1 MQTRAGVSSQPR
13 TVDCA
18 EPVER
23 ARWQQTLPDTTMQ
36 DLPASLVDRAIGM
49 NNQEDV
55 SGDRRDLDAFG
66 TATQHARDQDH
77 LQDALLRPQPSVPNL
92 PFEQVSARDESLLR
106 SLVFL
111 RLLTYSQIHR
121 LIFSSVDP
129 SFARRRIRQ
138 LAKTGWLNT
147 WEPPSRSGGHVRFA
161 HPTQRTLRHVLPA
174 IDTSPAW
181 ARTVHLMLPRT
192 KRRPLQL
199 GDVIPK
205 WLPHQREVN
214 ELVLSMLNTRRDSI
228 LWCSTWDS
236 PFPARLGMFTSPQ
249 PDYVLVEAIDG
260 QPHLV
265 FGEHDRASEPIER
278 FVARKISLYRAL
290 AKFPEAC
297 EQHFG
302 FRDFTVQVTVT
313 DPHHRAPIRRLRNLI
328 DASRRYG
335 GPDVFR
341 FTLGGWLHAYPSDRI
356 WWDVAT
362 PPAHDSVAFFDHA
375 PGPLTSGVIPPS
387 GV

>member
-1 MQTRAGVSSQPR
+1 MRDLSVS
-13 TVDCA
+13 T
-18 EPVER
+18 
-23 ARWQQTLPDTTMQ
+23 PDRN
-36 DLPASLVDRAIGM
+36 SGM
-49 NNQEDV
+49 NNHNDV
-55 SGDRRDLDAFG
+55 SDGRRDLDAFG
-66 TATQHARDQDH
+66 TGKQNPQDQDH
-77 LQDALLRPQPSVPNL
+77 LQDAFFHPQPSVPNL
-92 PFEQVSARDESLLR
+92 PFEQLAARDQSLLR
-106 SLVFL
+106 HLVFL

-138 LAKTGWLNT
+138 LAKSGWLNT

-161 HPTQRTLRHVLPA
+161 HPTQRTLRDVLSA
-174 IDTSPAW
+174 IDASPAC
-181 ARTVHLMLPRT
+181 ARTVQLMLPRT

-214 ELVLSMLNTRRDSI
+214 ELVLGIVQSRRHSI

-236 PFPARLGMFTSPQ
+236 PFPARLGMFTLPQ
-249 PDYVLVEAIDG
+249 PDYVLIEATDG
-260 QPHLV
+260 QPRLV
-265 FGEHDRASEPIER
+265 FGEHDRSSEPIDR

-297 EQHFG
+297 AQHFG
-302 FRDFTVQVTVT
+302 FRDFTVQVTVI

-375 PGPLTSGVIPPS
+375 PSASTSGVPPTEA
-387 GV
+387 